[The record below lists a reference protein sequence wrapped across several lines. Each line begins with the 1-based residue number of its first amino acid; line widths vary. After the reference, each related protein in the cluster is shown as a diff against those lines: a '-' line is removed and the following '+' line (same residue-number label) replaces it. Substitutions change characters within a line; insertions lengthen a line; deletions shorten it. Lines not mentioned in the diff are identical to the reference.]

1 MANIDWESRA
11 KQRSKELKR
20 ANKKIREEITSRDLW
35 KQKYKDRDTEIKE
48 MKKQLSIV
56 KKNLQQIMDL

>member
-35 KQKYKDRDTEIKE
+35 KQKYIDRETEIKVL
-48 MKKQLSIV
+48 KKQLAIV

>member
-1 MANIDWESRA
+1 MANIDCESRA

-35 KQKYKDRDTEIKE
+35 KQKYMVRDAEIKKL
-48 MKKQLSIV
+48 KKQLSIV
-56 KKNLQQIMDL
+56 KKNLQQIIDL